1 MLLKAFRYARAADV
15 EEACDLLRHEEGSKV
30 LAGGQSLL
38 PFFNTGLV
46 DPDLLVDI
54 SHIADMKGLSQRD
67 GYLEL
72 GALTR
77 HVELAS
83 SEDVRASQPLLTE
96 AASHVGNP
104 RVRNRGTIGGSLAHA
119 DPAAEL
125 PLALTALGATLV
137 ATDGR
142 STREIKSDELA
153 LSYLSTQLAPDEIVT
168 RVRVPVLGPGW
179 GWSFSEMSRRTGDF
193 AIVAV
198 AVLIRSADGY
208 VLEARVSAAG
218 VGARPTRLGGV
229 EAALSGA
236 TRTELQG
243 RLGDVPAV
251 ATEVDPVSDG
261 VASAGY
267 RRHLLT
273 VLLRRGID
281 QAFARS
287 EGQ

>member
-1 MLLKAFRYARAADV
+1 MFLKPFRYARAADV
-15 EEACDLLRHEEGSKV
+15 AEACDLLRREEGSKV

-38 PFFNTGLV
+38 PLMHTGLV
-46 DPDLLVDI
+46 EPELLVDI
-54 SHIADMKGLSQRD
+54 SHVADMTGLSRRD

-77 HVELAS
+77 HAELAS
-83 SEDVRASQPLLTE
+83 SHDVRAGQPLLAQ

-137 ATDGR
+137 ATDG
-142 STREIKSDELA
+142 SSAREIKSDELA

-179 GWSFSEMSRRTGDF
+179 GWSFSELSRRTGDF

-198 AVLIRSADGY
+198 AVVLRSADGC
-208 VLEARVSAAG
+208 VLEARVAAAG

-236 TRTELQG
+236 TRAELQG
-243 RLGDVPAV
+243 RIGDVPAV
-251 ATEVDPVSDG
+251 CAEVDPVSDG
-261 VASAGY
+261 VASADY

-273 VLLRRGID
+273 VLVHRGID

>member
-1 MLLKAFRYARAADV
+1 MFLKPFRYARAADV
-15 EEACDLLRHEEGSKV
+15 AEACDLLRREEGSKV

-38 PFFNTGLV
+38 PLMHTGLV
-46 DPDLLVDI
+46 EPELLVDI
-54 SHIADMKGLSQRD
+54 SHIADMTGLSRRD

-77 HVELAS
+77 HAELAS
-83 SEDVRASQPLLTE
+83 SQDVRAGQPLLAQ

-137 ATDGR
+137 ATDG
-142 STREIKSDELA
+142 SSAREIKSDELA

-179 GWSFSEMSRRTGDF
+179 GWSFSELSRRTGDF

-198 AVLIRSADGY
+198 AVLLRSADGC
-208 VLEARVSAAG
+208 VLEARVAAAG

-236 TRTELQG
+236 TRAELHG
-243 RLGDVPAV
+243 RIGDAPAV
-251 ATEVDPVSDG
+251 SAEVDPVSDG
-261 VASAGY
+261 VASADY

-273 VLLRRGID
+273 VFVRRGID

>member
-1 MLLKAFRYARAADV
+1 MFLKPFRYARAADV
-15 EEACDLLRHEEGSKV
+15 AEACDLLRREEGSKV

-38 PFFNTGLV
+38 PLMNTGLV
-46 DPDLLVDI
+46 EPALLVDI
-54 SHIADMKGLSQRD
+54 SHVADMTGLSRRD

-83 SEDVRASQPLLTE
+83 NQDVRASQPLLAQ

-137 ATDGR
+137 ATDGH
-142 STREIKSDELA
+142 SAREIKADELA
-153 LSYLSTQLAPDEIVT
+153 LSYLSTQLAPDEIVS

-179 GWSFSEMSRRTGDF
+179 GWSFSELSRRTGDF

-198 AVLIRSADGY
+198 AVLLRSADGC
-208 VLEARVSAAG
+208 VLEARVAAAG
-218 VGARPTRLGGV
+218 VGARPTRLGAV
-229 EAALSGA
+229 EAVLSGA
-236 TRTELQG
+236 TRAELQG
-243 RLGDVPAV
+243 RIGDLSAV
-251 ATEVDPVSDG
+251 FAEVDPVSDG
-261 VASAGY
+261 VASADY

-273 VLLRRGID
+273 VLVRRGID
-281 QAFARS
+281 QAFVRS

>member
-1 MLLKAFRYARAADV
+1 M
-15 EEACDLLRHEEGSKV
+15 

-38 PFFNTGLV
+38 PLMNTGLV
-46 DPDLLVDI
+46 EPELLVDI
-54 SHIADMKGLSQRD
+54 SHVADMMGLSRRD

-77 HVELAS
+77 HAELAS
-83 SEDVRASQPLLTE
+83 SQHVRACQPLLAQ

-125 PLALTALGATLV
+125 PLALTALGAMLV

-142 STREIKSDELA
+142 SAREIRSDELA
-153 LSYLSTQLAPDEIVT
+153 LSYLSTQLAPDEIIT

-179 GWSFSEMSRRTGDF
+179 GWSFSELSRRTGDF

-198 AVLIRSADGY
+198 AVLLRSADGC
-208 VLEARVSAAG
+208 VLEARVAAAG

-229 EAALSGA
+229 EAALLGA
-236 TRTELQG
+236 TRAGLQD
-243 RLGDVPAV
+243 RLEDVPGFFAG
-251 ATEVDPVSDG
+251 VDPASDG
-261 VASAGY
+261 VASADY
-267 RRHLLT
+267 RRQLLA
-273 VLLRRGID
+273 VLVRRGIS

-287 EGQ
+287 EEQ

>member
-1 MLLKAFRYARAADV
+1 MFLKPFRYARAADV
-15 EEACDLLRHEEGSKV
+15 AEACDLLRREEGSKV

-38 PFFNTGLV
+38 PLMHTGLV
-46 DPDLLVDI
+46 EPELLVDI
-54 SHIADMKGLSQRD
+54 SHIADMTGLSRRD

-77 HVELAS
+77 HAELAS
-83 SEDVRASQPLLTE
+83 SRDVRAGQPLLAQ

-137 ATDGR
+137 ATDG
-142 STREIKSDELA
+142 SSAREIKSDELA

-179 GWSFSEMSRRTGDF
+179 GWSFSELSRRTGDF

-198 AVLIRSADGY
+198 AVLLRSADGC
-208 VLEARVSAAG
+208 VLEARVAAAG

-236 TRTELQG
+236 TRAELQG
-243 RLGDVPAV
+243 RIGDVPAV
-251 ATEVDPVSDG
+251 SAEVDPVSDG
-261 VASAGY
+261 VASADY

-273 VLLRRGID
+273 VLVRRGID